1 VIEMPFPD
9 LPDDSDF
16 PDTAT
21 EPAQQRAAAEV
32 PAGLTIGG
40 LEHAHLLKLAL
51 DNMTHGLCVYDAQG
65 RLQMFNARYLE
76 IHGFTRDEIKIG
88 WTFFDLMRHLARSG
102 HYSGDPDQYAADVA
116 AALVRDR
123 VAERQPTLSNG
134 HTLLVTHTLTASG
147 ERVTTH
153 RDITD
158 QLRAEAE
165 RDRTKT
171 FLDAV
176 ITNVPAI
183 IMVKDAATLKYV
195 LINKR
200 AEEYLHLSAAEAVGK
215 GPYEL
220 YNKELADR
228 IVERDRAALAGDC
241 SPIVTTPLHDSAMPG
256 QIVRVKKQVVR
267 DANGAPKYL
276 INIVEDITERMQAA
290 ERVAYMSRYDA
301 LTGLANRA
309 RLLEIM
315 TGFLTQVPPG
325 ATQHKPFNLLLL
337 DIDRF
342 KDINDTLGHP
352 VGDALLMAIAARLK
366 DLAGKDD
373 VVARISG
380 DEFAILQMAGDEAR
394 DSAVTHASRV
404 IEAMLEPF
412 DVEGHHIETS
422 ASIGI
427 AIAPEHGLDADG
439 LIKCADLALYRAKS
453 SGRNQYSI
461 FESTMEA
468 EVNIR
473 RTLETEFR
481 KALTAHEFELRYQPI
496 VNAIN
501 KEIVG
506 VEALVRWNSPVKGLV
521 SPGHFIPLAEETGLI
536 VPLGE
541 WVMRRACTDAAGW
554 PEPVKVS
561 VNLSAIQFSKGDIVG
576 LVSSALEESGLAP
589 ERLELEITE
598 TVLLHKNEDNI
609 SLLHALKN
617 LGVAI
622 VLDDFGTG
630 YSSLGYLKMFPFDKI
645 KIDRSFINE
654 MSTRTDCAAIVCA
667 VTGLGRSLNIA
678 TTAEGVETQEQF
690 TLLRAVG
697 CTHIQGYLFGRPV
710 PAAELPFNTAQAR
723 ASRYAMPETEAPPA
737 APQYPVQASDL
748 PRQIA

>member
-1 VIEMPFPD
+1 MTVIEMPFPD
-9 LPDDSDF
+9 LPDDTDF
-16 PDTAT
+16 PDTAI
-21 EPAQQRAAAEV
+21 EPAQQRAAQSADG
-32 PAGLTIGG
+32 A
-40 LEHAHLLKLAL
+40 LEHAHMLELAL

-76 IHGFTRDEIKIG
+76 LHGFTRDEIKIG
-88 WTFFDLMRHLARSG
+88 WTFLDLVRHLARSG
-102 HYSGDPDQYAADVA
+102 HFSGDPDQYAVDIA
-116 AALVRDR
+116 AGLAKDGV
-123 VAERQPTLSNG
+123 VERQPTLTNG
-134 HTLLVTHTLTASG
+134 RTLLCTHTLTASG

-158 QLRAEAE
+158 QVRAEAE
-165 RDRTKT
+165 RDRTQN
-171 FLDAV
+171 FLDTV

-183 IMVKDAATLKYV
+183 IMVKDAVTMQYV

-200 AEEYLHLSAAEAVGK
+200 AEEYFGMSAAEVIGK
-215 GPYEL
+215 TPYEL
-220 YNKELADR
+220 FEKELADR
-228 IVERDRAALAGDC
+228 ITARDRKALAGDR
-241 SPIVTTPLHDSAMPG
+241 IALVTTPLHDTAIPG
-256 QIVRVKKQVVR
+256 QIVRVKKEVVH
-267 DANGAPKYL
+267 DADGTPKYL
-276 INIVEDITERMQAA
+276 INIVEDITERAQAA

-301 LTGLANRA
+301 LTGLANRT

-315 TGFLTQVPPG
+315 SGLLAQAPEAAGGP
-325 ATQHKPFNLLLL
+325 KPFNLLLL

-394 DSAVTHASRV
+394 DSAVAHAARV
-404 IEAMLEPF
+404 IGAMLEPF
-412 DVEGHHIETS
+412 HVEGHHIETS

-473 RTLETEFR
+473 RTLETELR
-481 KALTAHEFELRYQPI
+481 KALAAQEFELRYQPI

-501 KEIVG
+501 KDIAA
-506 VEALVRWNSPVKGLV
+506 VEALVRWNSPLKGLV
-521 SPGHFIPLAEETGLI
+521 SPEHFIPLAEETGLI
-536 VPLGE
+536 VPLGD

-554 PEPVKVS
+554 PDSVKVS

-576 LVSSALEESGLAP
+576 LVSSALDESGLAP

-630 YSSLGYLKMFPFDKI
+630 YSSLSYLKMFPFDKI

-667 VTGLGRSLNIA
+667 VTGLGRSLNIT

-697 CTHIQGYLFGRPV
+697 CTQIQGYLFGRPV
-710 PAAELPFNTAQAR
+710 PAAELPFDGAQTRPQHR
-723 ASRYAMPETEAPPA
+723 AVAEIEAPRT
-737 APQYPVQASDL
+737 APQYPVLASDL

>member
-1 VIEMPFPD
+1 LIVIEMPFPE

-16 PDTAT
+16 PD
-21 EPAQQRAAAEV
+21 PAADSAPQQPAARQ
-32 PAGLTIGG
+32 PGDD
-40 LEHAHLLKLAL
+40 LEHARMLELAL
-51 DNMTHGLCVYDAQG
+51 DNMTHGLCLYDAQG
-65 RLQMFNARYLE
+65 RLRLFNARYLE
-76 IHGFTRDEIKIG
+76 LHGFTRDDLKIG
-88 WTFFDLMRHLARSG
+88 WSFVDLIRHLAHKG
-102 HYSGDPDQYAADVA
+102 HFTSDPDQYAAEIA
-116 AALVRDR
+116 AALASDKV
-123 VAERQPTLSNG
+123 VERQ
-134 HTLLVTHTLTASG
+134 HTLASG
-147 ERVTTH
+147 RTLLCTHRLIGNGEHVTTH
-153 RDITD
+153 CDITD
-158 QLRAEAE
+158 QLRAETE

-183 IMVKDAATLKYV
+183 VMVKDAATLNYV
-195 LINKR
+195 LVNKR
-200 AEEYLHLSAAEAVGK
+200 AEDYLRLSAADAVGK

-220 YNKELADR
+220 YGKELADR
-228 IVERDRAALAGDC
+228 IVERDRQALAGDC
-241 SPIVTTPLHDSAMPG
+241 APIVTTPLHDSAMPG
-256 QIVRVKKQVVR
+256 QIVRVKKEVVR
-267 DANGAPKYL
+267 NADGTPKYL

-290 ERVAYMSRYDA
+290 ERVAYMSHYDA
-301 LTGLANRA
+301 LTGLANRS
-309 RLLEIM
+309 RLLDIM
-315 TGFLTQVPPG
+315 TGFLTRAPHG
-325 ATQHKPFNLLLL
+325 AAERKPFNLLLL

-342 KDINDTLGHP
+342 KDINDSLGHP

-380 DEFAILQMAGDEAR
+380 DEFAMLQVADDEAR
-394 DSAVTHASRV
+394 DTAVVRASRV
-404 IEAMLEPF
+404 LEAMLEPF
-412 DVEGHHIETS
+412 DVEGHHIVTS

-453 SGRNQYSI
+453 NGRNQYSI

-473 RTLETEFR
+473 RTLETELR
-481 KALTAHEFELRYQPI
+481 KALTAQEFELRYQPI
-496 VNAIN
+496 VNALN
-501 KEIVG
+501 KEIIG
-506 VEALVRWNSPVKGLV
+506 VEALVRWNSPLKGLV
-521 SPGHFIPLAEETGLI
+521 SPEHFIPLAEETGLI

-541 WVMRRACTDAAGW
+541 WVMRRACTDAAHW
-554 PEPVKVS
+554 PEPVKVA
-561 VNLSAIQFSKGDIVG
+561 VNLSAVQFSKDDVVG

-697 CTHIQGYLFGRPV
+697 CTQIQGYLFGRPV
-710 PAAELPFNTAQAR
+710 PAAELPFNSPQAR
-723 ASRYAMPETEAPPA
+723 PARHVATEADA
-737 APQYPVQASDL
+737 APTPPRHPVQVADL

>member
-1 VIEMPFPD
+1 
-9 LPDDSDF
+9 
-16 PDTAT
+16 
-21 EPAQQRAAAEV
+21 
-32 PAGLTIGG
+32 
-40 LEHAHLLKLAL
+40 
-51 DNMTHGLCVYDAQG
+51 
-65 RLQMFNARYLE
+65 MFNARYLE

-88 WTFFDLMRHLARSG
+88 WTFSDLMRHLARSG
-102 HYSGDPDQYAADVA
+102 HYSGDPDQYAAEIA
-116 AALVRDR
+116 AALVKDR
-123 VAERQPTLSNG
+123 VVERQPTLSNG
-134 HTLLVTHTLTASG
+134 RTLLCTHTLTASG
-147 ERVTTH
+147 ERVSTH

-165 RDRTKT
+165 RDHTKT

-176 ITNVPAI
+176 ITNVPVVV
-183 IMVKDAATLKYV
+183 MVKDAATLKYV

-200 AEEYLHLSAAEAVGK
+200 AEDYLDLSAADVIGK
-215 GPYEL
+215 GPYEI
-220 YNKELADR
+220 YSKDLADR
-228 IVERDRAALAGDC
+228 IVARDRKALAGDC
-241 SPIVTTPLHDSAMPG
+241 TPLITTPLHDSSTPG
-256 QIVRVKKQVVR
+256 QIVKVKKEVIR
-267 DANGAPKYL
+267 DADGTPKYL
-276 INIVEDITERMQAA
+276 INIVEDVTDRVQAA
-290 ERVAYMSRYDA
+290 ERVAYMARYDA
-301 LTGLANRA
+301 LTGLANRSQ
-309 RLLEIM
+309 LLEAM
-315 TGFLTQVPPG
+315 TGFLAEPPQG
-325 ATQHKPFNLLLL
+325 ASQATPAGKPFNLLLL

-366 DLAGKDD
+366 DIAGEGSI
-373 VVARISG
+373 VARISG
-380 DEFAILQMAGDEAR
+380 DEFAILQMADAEPRDTAVALANRVLEA
-394 DSAVTHASRV
+394 T
-404 IEAMLEPF
+404 LEPF
-412 DVEGHHIETS
+412 DVEGHHIVTS

-427 AIAPEHGLDADG
+427 AVAPEHGLDADG
-439 LIKCADLALYRAKS
+439 LVKCADLALYRAKS
-453 SGRNQYSI
+453 NGRNQYSI
-461 FESTMEA
+461 FETTMEA
-468 EVNIR
+468 EVSIR
-473 RTLETEFR
+473 RTLETELR
-481 KALTAHEFELRYQPI
+481 KALVAREFELRYQPI
-496 VNAIN
+496 VNALN
-501 KEIVG
+501 KDIVCA
-506 VEALVRWNSPVKGLV
+506 EALVRWNSPVKGLV
-521 SPGHFIPLAEETGLI
+521 SPEHFIPLAEETGLI

-554 PEPVKVS
+554 PEPIKVS

-710 PAAELPFNTAQAR
+710 PVAELPFNAVHAR
-723 ASRYAMPETEAPPA
+723 MPWHAAPDIDAPPTVPHSPVRA
-737 APQYPVQASDL
+737 ADL

>member
-1 VIEMPFPD
+1 LIVIEMPFPE

-16 PDTAT
+16 PD
-21 EPAQQRAAAEV
+21 PAADSALQQPAARQ
-32 PAGLTIGG
+32 PGHG
-40 LEHAHLLKLAL
+40 LEHTRMLELAL
-51 DNMTHGLCVYDAQG
+51 DNMTHGLCLYDAQG
-65 RLQMFNARYLE
+65 RLQLFNARYLE
-76 IHGFTRDEIKIG
+76 LHGFGRDDIKIG
-88 WTFFDLMRHLARSG
+88 WTFSDLMHHLVRNG
-102 HYSGDPDQYAADVA
+102 HYAGDPDQYAAEIVA
-116 AALVRDR
+116 DLARDKM
-123 VAERQPTLSNG
+123 VERQ
-134 HTLLVTHTLTASG
+134 HTLANGCTLLCTHILTANG
-147 ERVTTH
+147 ERVSTH
-153 RDITD
+153 RDITE
-158 QLRAEAE
+158 QLRAETE
-165 RDRTKT
+165 RDRIKR

-183 IMVKDAATLKYV
+183 VMVKDAATLNYV

-200 AEEYLHLSAAEAVGK
+200 AEDYLRLSSAEVIGK

-220 YNKELADR
+220 YNQELADK
-228 IVERDRAALAGDC
+228 IVARDRQALAGDC
-241 SPIVTTPLHDSAMPG
+241 APIVTTPLHDSAMPG
-256 QIVRVKKQVVR
+256 QIVRVKKEVVR
-267 DANGAPKYL
+267 NADGTPKYL
-276 INIVEDITERMQAA
+276 INIVEDITERVQAA
-290 ERVAYMSRYDA
+290 ERVAYMSHYDA
-301 LTGLANRA
+301 LTGLANRS
-309 RLLEIM
+309 RLLDIM
-315 TGFLTQVPPG
+315 SGFLAPTAHGPAG
-325 ATQHKPFNLLLL
+325 SKPFNLLLL
-337 DIDRF
+337 DVDRF
-342 KDINDTLGHP
+342 KDINDSLGHP

-380 DEFAILQMAGDEAR
+380 DEFAVLQMANDEPR
-394 DSAVTHASRV
+394 DTAVAHASRV
-404 IEAMLEPF
+404 LEAMLEPF
-412 DVEGHHIETS
+412 SVDGHHIVTS

-453 SGRNQYSI
+453 NGRNQYSV

-473 RTLETEFR
+473 RTLETELR
-481 KALTAHEFELRYQPI
+481 KALTAREFELRYQPI
-496 VNAIN
+496 VNALN
-501 KEIVG
+501 KEVVG
-506 VEALVRWNSPVKGLV
+506 VEALVRWNSPLKGLV
-521 SPGHFIPLAEETGLI
+521 SPEHFIPLAEETGLI

-576 LVSSALEESGLAP
+576 LVSSALDESGLAP

-697 CTHIQGYLFGRPV
+697 CTQIQGYLFGRPV
-710 PAAELPFNTAQAR
+710 PAAELPFNSLQAR
-723 ASRYAMPETEAPPA
+723 ASRHARPGTDA
-737 APQYPVQASDL
+737 APADSQYPVQVADL